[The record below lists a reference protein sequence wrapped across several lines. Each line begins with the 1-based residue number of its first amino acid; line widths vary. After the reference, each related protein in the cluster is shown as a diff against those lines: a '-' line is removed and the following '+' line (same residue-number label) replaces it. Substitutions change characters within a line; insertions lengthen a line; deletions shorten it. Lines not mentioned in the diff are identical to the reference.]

1 MVIRKHSLDR
11 THTSQTR
18 RSSVS
23 DHRSGA
29 RPSAVA
35 MTVGLSLLALNLR
48 PAIGS
53 VSPARRHPGIRRAV
67 RLGGERAH
75 HAAGRVPGCL
85 RCRFPAL
92 SRRMGTPRAL
102 VLGFLLL
109 IVGVLVRLDQA
120 AWALFLG
127 TALAGAGLAI
137 GNVLMPAVIKSAFPD
152 RVRLYTGIGT
162 AVLSAGAALAAGV
175 AVPLRNA
182 TDSWSGSLALWVVPA
197 ALGLVVW
204 LPMVRRTGR
213 PAPAAPDP
221 RRPAPCWGTPWPGRS
236 PDTWRCARWSTSRHW
251 AGCPRS
257 SPTWAT
263 ATPPPA
269 PCCPWPCWSAC
280 PGPCSR
286 RSSSDARARRPSPPP
301 SPSPRG
307 QPPGPA
313 LGARYRRPLGRHPG
327 RHAGSRPRHGPHL
340 HRTARAEPAGR
351 RPALGHGADH
361 RLPRR
366 RYRGSAAAGPAARGH
381 ERLDR
386 LLVLLAAFTLPE
398 LILGLCSSRDRAV
411 RPRTR
416 QAATAREQ
424 QAPQS
429 PALVD

>member
-1 MVIRKHSLDR
+1 
-11 THTSQTR
+11 
-18 RSSVS
+18 
-23 DHRSGA
+23 
-29 RPSAVA
+29 

-53 VSPARRHPGIRRAV
+53 VSPLLDDIQESVGLSDSAV
-67 RLGGERAH
+67 SVLTTLPVVCLGVF
-75 HAAGRVPGCL
+75 AAVS
-85 RCRFPAL
+85 PAL

-213 PAPAAPDP
+213 PAPAAP
-221 RRPAPCWGTPWPGRS
+221 
-236 PDTWRCARWSTSRHW
+236 
-251 AGCPRS
+251 
-257 SPTWAT
+257 
-263 ATPPPA
+263 
-269 PCCPWPCWSAC
+269 
-280 PGPCSR
+280 
-286 RSSSDARARRPSPPP
+286 
-301 SPSPRG
+301 
-307 QPPGPA
+307 
-313 LGARYRRPLGRHPG
+313 
-327 RHAGSRPRHGPHL
+327 
-340 HRTARAEPAGR
+340 
-351 RPALGHGADH
+351 
-361 RLPRR
+361 
-366 RYRGSAAAGPAARGH
+366 GSAATGSLLGDAMAWQVTGYLALRALVYFTALGWLPTILADLGYSNATSGALLSVAMLVSVPGALFAPILVGRKGTAPIATTIAVAGAVSLLGLLWAPGIAALWVVILGVTLGAGHAMALTFIGLRAPNPQVAAQLSGMVQTIGYLVGGIAGPLLLGLLHGATNGWTVS
-381 ERLDR
+381 
-386 LLVLLAAFTLPE
+386 LVLLAAFTLPE